1 MASAIVVRGLGKTYR
16 ARDRGRPTS
25 LKGRILSGYRAP
37 KREPFWALRNI
48 SFSIPRGRAV
58 GVIGLNGAGKSTLLR
73 LIGGVGT
80 PDEGSIKV
88 NGRIGALLDIG
99 AGLTED
105 LTGRENLFL
114 LGVISGMLRSEIKAK
129 FDDIVEFAEL
139 ADFIEQPV
147 RTYSTGMRM
156 RLAFAVAV
164 HMSPDVLLIDE
175 ALAVG
180 DQAFQRKCL
189 KRVSEIRETG
199 CTIFLVSHDE
209 AQIEALCDDVV
220 LLDHGQLVA
229 YGPLS
234 ETMAIYTASVDAK
247 VAEVEA
253 RDARLPPKVVEAVL
267 EAEVNRFGSGEM
279 AIELVTLTDS
289 EGNGTDTLVAGQGL
303 NVSFRYD
310 PRELD
315 VAPIALI
322 GIYGPDDTALFETHS
337 DRAGLTL
344 TPGGGPNAVTL
355 EIARLDLAPGAY
367 RLTLGLFAP
376 DWHTVYD
383 YHAEAYPLQIVAA
396 NEAAAP
402 SKGFLNPPNAW
413 HRGETVGDDLASE
426 NA

>member
-1 MASAIVVRGLGKTYR
+1 MGSAIMVRNLGKAYR
-16 ARDRGRPTS
+16 PRDRGRPTS

-37 KREPFWALRNI
+37 PRAPFWALRNV

-58 GVIGLNGAGKSTLLR
+58 GVVGLNGAGKSTLLR
-73 LIGGVGT
+73 LIGGVGA

-164 HMSPDVLLIDE
+164 HMSPDILLIDE

-180 DQAFQRKCL
+180 DQAFQHKCL

-209 AQIEALCDDVV
+209 SQIEALCDDVI
-220 LLDHGQLVA
+220 LLDHGRLVA
-229 YGPLS
+229 YGPLA
-234 ETMAIYTASVDAK
+234 ETMALYTASVDAK
-247 VAEVEA
+247 VAET
-253 RDARLPPKVVEAVL
+253 DAAAVRLPPRAADAVL
-267 EAEVNRFGSGEM
+267 QPEVNRFGSGEM
-279 AIELVTLTDS
+279 LIEAVTLTDG
-289 EGNGTDTLVAGQGL
+289 EGNGIATHTAGQGL
-303 NVSFRYD
+303 NISFRYTTRGQD
-310 PRELD
+310 TP
-315 VAPIALI
+315 PIALV
-322 GIYGPDDTALFETHS
+322 GIYAEDDTAVFETHS
-337 DRAGLTL
+337 ELAGLKL
-344 TPGGGPNAVTL
+344 APHGDQGELML
-355 EIARLDLAPGAY
+355 EIARLDLAPGTY
-367 RLTLGLFAP
+367 RLTVGLFSP
-376 DWHTVYD
+376 DWHTAYD
-383 YHAEAYPLQIVAA
+383 YHAEVYTLPVAGA
-396 NEAAAP
+396 TPDARP
-402 SKGFLNPPNAW
+402 SKGYLNPPIAW
-413 HRGETVGDDLASE
+413 HQGPFANGRWTGA
-426 NA
+426 

>member
-1 MASAIVVRGLGKTYR
+1 MGSAIVVRDLGKRYR
-16 ARDRGRPTS
+16 SRDRGRPSS

-37 KREPFWALRNI
+37 RREAFWALRNV

-58 GVIGLNGAGKSTLLR
+58 GVVGLNGAGKSTLLR
-73 LIGGVGT
+73 LIGGVGI

-139 ADFIEQPV
+139 ADFIEEPV

-180 DQAFQRKCL
+180 DQAFQHKCL

-220 LLDHGQLVA
+220 LLDHGRLVA
-229 YGPLS
+229 YGPLQ
-234 ETMAIYTASVDAK
+234 ETMALYTASVENKVAETEAKSPRLPAK
-247 VAEVEA
+247 VAEAE
-253 RDARLPPKVVEAVL
+253 LK
-267 EAEVNRFGSGEM
+267 AEVNRFGSGEM
-279 AIELVTLTDS
+279 LIEQVMLTDS
-289 EGNGTDTLVAGQGL
+289 EGSGIDRMVAGTGL
-303 NVSFRYD
+303 NITFRYAT
-310 PRELD
+310 RVLD
-315 VAPIALI
+315 VAPIALA
-322 GIYGPDDTALFETHS
+322 GIYTSDDTALFETHS
-337 DRAGLTL
+337 DLAELVL
-344 TPGGGPNAVTL
+344 TPDGTHGVVTL
-355 EIARLDLAPGAY
+355 EIERLDLAPGSY
-367 RLTLGLFAP
+367 RLTVGLFSP
-376 DWHTVYD
+376 DWHTAYD
-383 YHAEAYPLQIVAA
+383 YHAEAYPLEIVTADPNA
-396 NEAAAP
+396 KP
-402 SKGFLNPPNAW
+402 SKGYLNPPVLW
-413 HRGETVGDDLASE
+413 RRGDAGGDSRADA
-426 NA
+426 A